1 MIFHRGTVG
10 QVALMLAAQFVG
22 EAVNSAQGL
31 VYVVDGFNN
40 RFRRILRTIRQVF
53 VADAELADVADRLI
67 DGIFNPGADSI
78 VNRVL
83 NFFVKPFV
91 GNVFFIGFGKDVFF
105 NR

>member
-31 VYVVDGFNN
+31 VYVVDGLNN

-53 VADAELADVADRLI
+53 VADAELADVADRFI

>member
-40 RFRRILRTIRQVF
+40 RFRCIVGAVGKVF
-53 VADAELADVADRLI
+53 VADTELSDVADRFI